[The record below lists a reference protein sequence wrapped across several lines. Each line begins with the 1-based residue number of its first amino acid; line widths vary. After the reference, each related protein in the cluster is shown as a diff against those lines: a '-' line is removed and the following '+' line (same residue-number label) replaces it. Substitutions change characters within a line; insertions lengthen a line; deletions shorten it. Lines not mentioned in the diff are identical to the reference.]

1 MIKRRDFVTLLG
13 GTAMTWPLRARAQR
27 NDRLRRIGALMLTAE
42 NDPVSQERRAAF
54 EQGLA
59 KLGWTIDRSLQID
72 YRWSVATPEGA
83 ATATA
88 ELLRLTPDLILANS
102 VSAARAAQAAT
113 KTIPIVFNAIS
124 EPVSLGLV
132 ESLPRPGANITGFTN
147 LEPSVGGKW
156 LELLKEFA
164 PATRHVAIMFNPA
177 STAIA
182 AQFIRGVQTAAPRFA
197 LAADEARVN
206 AAPEIETVVARVAGE
221 PAAALIVLPDTFL
234 GRHYKLIV
242 DAAARHRVPAIY
254 PFRYYT
260 DAGGLICYGPDITDQ
275 FRRASDYVDRIF
287 RGERPSD
294 LPVQQPTKFD
304 FVINLKAARALGL
317 TVPNTLL
324 VAADQVIE

>member
-1 MIKRRDFVTLLG
+1 MRRREFIKLVG
-13 GTAMTWPLRARAQR
+13 GGAVAWPVAARAQR
-27 NDRLRRIGALMLTAE
+27 NDRLRRIGALMITAE
-42 NDPVSQERRAAF
+42 KDPVSQERRAAF

-72 YRWSVATPEGA
+72 YRWGVATPDGA

-132 ESLPRPGANITGFTN
+132 ESLARPGANITGFTN

-177 STAIA
+177 STTIA

-197 LAADEARVN
+197 VTVDEARVN
-206 AAPEIETVVARVAGE
+206 AAPEIETVMARVAGE
-221 PAAALIVLPDTFL
+221 PAAALIVLPDPFL
-234 GRHYKLIV
+234 GRHYNLIV

-260 DAGGLICYGPDITDQ
+260 DSGGLISYGPDQNDQ
-275 FRRASDYVDRIF
+275 FRRAAGYVDRILK
-287 RGERPSD
+287 GEKPAD

>member
-1 MIKRRDFVTLLG
+1 MRRRDIITLICG
-13 GTAMTWPLRARAQR
+13 AATWPLAARAQQQK
-27 NDRLRRIGALMLTAE
+27 DRVRRIGALMSTAE
-42 NDPVSQERRAAF
+42 KDPLSRERSAAF

-59 KLGWTIDRSLQID
+59 KLGWTIDRGVQID
-72 YRWSVATPEGA
+72 YRWDVATPERA
-83 ATATA
+83 AIATA
-88 ELLRLTPDLILANS
+88 EVLRLTPDLILANS

-113 KTIPIVFNAIS
+113 KTIPIVFNAVS

-132 ESLPRPGANITGFTN
+132 ESLARPGANITGFTN
-147 LEPSVGGKW
+147 VEPSVGGKW
-156 LELLKEFA
+156 LELLKDFA
-164 PATRHVAIMFNPA
+164 PDTRHVAIMFNPA

-182 AQFIRGVQTAAPRFA
+182 PQFIRAVQTAAPRFA
-197 LAADEARVN
+197 MAADDARVH
-206 AAPEIETVVARVAGE
+206 AAPEIETVMARVASE

-234 GRHYKLIV
+234 SLHYKLIV

-254 PFRYYT
+254 PFRFYT
-260 DAGGLICYGPDITDQ
+260 DAGGLICYGPDVTDQ
-275 FRRASDYVDRIF
+275 FRRAGDYIDRIF